1 MLGVVVARAAGTSFG
16 AYLQSRIFEPLGMV
30 DTGFVLRPDQQERF
44 TTRYRPDP
52 AGGRPVVSD
61 PSVDGYW
68 SRPTGRPDA
77 ASWLLSTVD
86 DLWAFAQML
95 QAGGAYQGGP
105 VLSEASVAAMIT
117 DHVSPAERAG
127 SEDLLEEHESWGYGM
142 LVPAAGDPESLG
154 EYGWDGGSG
163 TSWRTHPMLGYTGIL
178 LTQLELGAPQAM
190 AIYADFWAALRGPST
205 SSGDSP
211 SEGGSPLENSG
222 DGGLDR

>member
-1 MLGVVVARAAGTSFG
+1 
-16 AYLQSRIFEPLGMV
+16 MV
-30 DTGFVLRPDQQERF
+30 GPRSPIRLI
-44 TTRYRPDP
+44 
-52 AGGRPVVSD
+52 GGS
-61 PSVDGYW
+61 W

-95 QAGGAYQGGP
+95 RAGGAYRGGR
-105 VLSEASVAAMIT
+105 VLSEESVAAMIT
-117 DHVSPAERAG
+117 DRVSPAERAG

-163 TSWRTHPMLGYTGIL
+163 TSWRTHPDAGVHRDPAHPARARRAAGNGDLRRLLGRATR
-178 LTQLELGAPQAM
+178 PF
-190 AIYADFWAALRGPST
+190 DKLRTRPR
-205 SSGDSP
+205 
-211 SEGGSPLENSG
+211 EGGSAIEDSG